1 VAFSTTNGALTGRSS
16 DADPQQRLT
25 VALGAIWR
33 GSDFLRNSAAMHYS
47 GDLQDASAFPS
58 QIRVARDSGDLD
70 HAVEL
75 CRRAIKFDQASPFL
89 RRLLAD
95 LLFEISDFAGAFI
108 ALADY
113 LAVAPNSQRAH
124 FAKRYARFRRVLTPA
139 DMATYASL
147 LDSALSE
154 AKIDE
159 ELAAWA
165 RRLIHNDLPAIPITP
180 DNPLGSEFL
189 EKITDDKHFDRVVK
203 LGRQLEQQ
211 APGVLSKVLDD
222 VVLLRLRRMSTYR
235 IDQFCASIYERWE
248 NYDSALM
255 IVSELLLLKDDPVAT
270 RSLFRICRL
279 TSKYERADA
288 LLARRPHLLK
298 SDEFNVLYELIYYFE
313 EKDDF
318 PQVESILRKIQGRF
332 KQNLPV
338 LRTVRNFYVRFGML
352 ENAKQAE
359 TAILDLSR
367 RLATKDGS
375 SDLLATV
382 AESESEVMTS
392 KMEELYS
399 ELEHQKQLAAISDL
413 TTGISHELGQ
423 PITNIRYT
431 IQFYK
436 RLFQRGMTLEQV
448 MTVFDSVLEETNRMG
463 GLISRLSPLTSSRSV
478 IEKFD
483 VIERIKT
490 RFAAETARLSA
501 ESIDVKLPRGAPV
514 FVEGDPV
521 KFDQLVSNLLINSID
536 AMLERKESRRNIVQV
551 SVAEEDDEIHM
562 KFSDTGTGVP
572 FKNRNTIFDP
582 FFTTK
587 PPGKGE
593 GLGLFIVWN
602 LLKMQGGSIAVD
614 RDYRKGTQ
622 FNIVMKRFSTTK
634 EHRL

>member
-1 VAFSTTNGALTGRSS
+1 MSYPSDPHDAKALS
-16 DADPQQRLT
+16 D
-25 VALGAIWR
+25 
-33 GSDFLRNSAAMHYS
+33 
-47 GDLQDASAFPS
+47 
-58 QIRVARDSGDLD
+58 QIRVARDSDDLD
-70 HAVEL
+70 RAVAL
-75 CRRAIKFDQASPFL
+75 CRKAIHSDEKSPFF

-95 LLFEISDFAGAFI
+95 LLFEQRDFSGAFI

-113 LAVAPNSQRAH
+113 LSVAPTSQRAH
-124 FAKRYARFRRVLTPA
+124 FAKRYARFRRVLSPEE
-139 DMATYASL
+139 MATYVSQ
-147 LDSALSE
+147 LDSALSDE
-154 AKIDE
+154 KINI
-159 ELAAWA
+159 ELAGWA
-165 RRLIHNDLPAIPITP
+165 KRLIQNDLPVVPINP
-180 DNPLGSEFL
+180 YSPLGSEFL
-189 EKITDDKHFDRVVK
+189 EKIGDDAHFDRVVK
-203 LGRQLEQQ
+203 LGRHLEQQ
-211 APGVLSKVLDD
+211 APAVLSKVLDD
-222 VVLLRLRRMSTYR
+222 IILPRLRRMSTYR

-248 NYDSALM
+248 KYDSALI

-279 TSKYERADA
+279 TLNYERADA
-288 LLARRPHLLK
+288 LIARRPHLLK

-313 EKDDF
+313 ERDDF
-318 PQVESILRKIQGRF
+318 AQVEAVLRKIEGRF

-352 ENAKQAE
+352 EHAKSAE
-359 TAILDLSR
+359 AAILDLSR

-375 SDLLATV
+375 ADLLATV

-436 RLFQRGMTLEQV
+436 RLFQRGMTPEQV

-483 VIERIKT
+483 VIDRIKT

-501 ESIDVKLPRGAPV
+501 ESISVKLPHKSPI
-514 FVEGDPV
+514 FIEGDPV

-536 AMLERKESRRNIVQV
+536 AIRERKESRPNIIEV
-551 SVAEEDDEIHM
+551 SVAEKGNEVHM
-562 KFSDTGTGVP
+562 TFSDTGTGVP
-572 FKNRNTIFDP
+572 FKSRNTIFDP

-614 RDYRKGTQ
+614 RDYRKGAQ
-622 FNIVMKRFSTTK
+622 FNIIMKKYSNIKEVFS
-634 EHRL
+634 

>member
-1 VAFSTTNGALTGRSS
+1 
-16 DADPQQRLT
+16 
-25 VALGAIWR
+25 
-33 GSDFLRNSAAMHYS
+33 
-47 GDLQDASAFPS
+47 
-58 QIRVARDSGDLD
+58 
-70 HAVEL
+70 
-75 CRRAIKFDQASPFL
+75 
-89 RRLLAD
+89 
-95 LLFEISDFAGAFI
+95 
-108 ALADY
+108 
-113 LAVAPNSQRAH
+113 
-124 FAKRYARFRRVLTPA
+124 
-139 DMATYASL
+139 MATYASQ
-147 LDSALSE
+147 LDAAL
-154 AKIDE
+154 ADARMDVD
-159 ELAAWA
+159 LAAWA
-165 RRLIHNDLPAIPITP
+165 RAFIHNDLPAVPVSP
-180 DNPLGSEFL
+180 ENPLGSEFL
-189 EKITDDKHFDRVVK
+189 QKIGDDAHFDRVVK

-211 APGVLSKVLDD
+211 APAVLSKILDD
-222 VVLLRLRRMSTYR
+222 VVLPRLRRSSTYR

-248 NYDSALM
+248 KYDAALM
-255 IVSELLLLKDDPVAT
+255 IVSELLVLKDDPVTT

-279 TSKYERADA
+279 TSNYERADA
-288 LLARRPHLLK
+288 LVARRPHLLK

-318 PQVESILRKIQGRF
+318 PQVEAVLRKIEGRF

-352 ENAKQAE
+352 EDAKRAE
-359 TAILDLSR
+359 GAILNLSR

-375 SDLLATV
+375 ADLLEKL

-431 IQFYK
+431 VQFYK
-436 RLFQRGMTLEQV
+436 RLFQKGMTPDQV

-478 IEKFD
+478 IERFD
-483 VIERIKT
+483 VVERIKT

-501 ESIDVKLPRGAPV
+501 ESVAVRLPRGGPV
-514 FVEGDPV
+514 IIEGDPV

-536 AMLERKESRRNIVQV
+536 AMRERKESRPNVIEV
-551 SVAEEDDEIHM
+551 SVDEKDGEVHM
-562 KFSDTGTGVP
+562 TFSDTGTGIP

-587 PPGKGE
+587 APGKGE

-602 LLKMQGGSIAVD
+602 LLKMQGGNIAVD
-614 RDYRKGTQ
+614 RDYRNGAR
-622 FNIVMKRFSTTK
+622 FNIVMKKVSTLK
-634 EHRL
+634 ELRL